1 MRKFLPSP
9 TKLDI
14 KKEGVINPENEIDE
28 ECFKWSVIAALH
40 NAEIRSHPESILNLT
55 RFENNHDWSGLAF
68 PLSSKGISE
77 FGKKNNVMVNV
88 LGVERKKVHI
98 LRGKKYDYRMKVT
111 NLLRIAEGECR
122 HCTAIKSLTSL
133 LASSNSRHGHKQ
145 HFCMNCFQGSQ
156 LKSAGISIL
165 NIVKRTKQ

>member
-40 NAEIRSHPESILNLT
+40 NAEIRSHPERILNLT
-55 RFENNHDWSGLAF
+55 RFENNYDWSGLTF

-77 FGKKNNVMVNV
+77 FGKKNNVMVSV
-88 LGVERKKVHI
+88 LGVEGKKVHI
-98 LRGKKYDYRMKVT
+98 LRGKKYDYR
-111 NLLRIAEGECR
+111 IY
-122 HCTAIKSLTSL
+122 
-133 LASSNSRHGHKQ
+133 
-145 HFCMNCFQGSQ
+145 
-156 LKSAGISIL
+156 
-165 NIVKRTKQ
+165 